1 MPDFDT
7 RRPQE
12 PDQPDR
18 LHMFVVASRLRTS
31 ARVQLRNKNIIGL
44 LGIGGGILLLAVVA
58 VVTIVWAVLPHP
70 QTPADQL
77 DQELQPT
84 STPAYE
90 LLGGGFQS
98 TTSYC
103 DSSECGVTRACPRGI
118 SFCGVVTTEANG
130 ARKLAS
136 ITENA
141 YSVDEAARILN
152 AVPNVEK
159 VDELSLE
166 FYDASLPDSAFG
178 LRLFQNATSYCFVEK
193 DRAVSTL
200 RGKLN
205 KAELLGKTDNCY
217 VAVYE
222 GSGPRLKTKP
232 S

>member
-31 ARVQLRNKNIIGL
+31 ARVQLRNKNIVRL

-58 VVTIVWAVLPHP
+58 VVTIVWAVLRLP

-84 STPAYE
+84 ATPAYE
-90 LLGGGFQS
+90 FAGYASG
-98 TTSYC
+98 TYTVYC
-103 DSSECGVTRACPRGI
+103 DSSECRVRKACPLGI
-118 SFCGVVTTEANG
+118 SKCGAVTTEALD

-136 ITENA
+136 ITEDA
-141 YSVDEAARILN
+141 
-152 AVPNVEK
+152 AVPNA
-159 VDELSLE
+159 DGLSLE
-166 FYDASLPDSAFG
+166 FYDAGLADGAFG
-178 LRLFQNATSYCFVEK
+178 IRLQNATSYCFVDK
-193 DRAVSTL
+193 DHAVSTL
-200 RGKLN
+200 GGELD

-232 S
+232 SWIEESP

>member
-31 ARVQLRNKNIIGL
+31 ARVQLRNKNIVRL

-58 VVTIVWAVLPHP
+58 VVTIVWAVLRLP

-84 STPAYE
+84 ATPAYE
-90 LLGGGFQS
+90 FAGYASG
-98 TTSYC
+98 TYTVYC
-103 DSSECGVTRACPRGI
+103 DSSECRVRKACPLGI
-118 SFCGVVTTEANG
+118 SKCGAVTTEAYG
-130 ARKLAS
+130 ARKVAS
-136 ITENA
+136 ITEDA
-141 YSVDEAARILN
+141 
-152 AVPNVEK
+152 AVPNA
-159 VDELSLE
+159 DGLSLS
-166 FYDASLPDSAFG
+166 FYNADLDDLG
-178 LRLFQNATSYCFVEK
+178 IRLQNATSYCFVDK
-193 DRAVSTL
+193 DHAVSTL
-200 RGKLN
+200 GGELD

-232 S
+232 SWIEESP

>member
-1 MPDFDT
+1 
-7 RRPQE
+7 
-12 PDQPDR
+12 
-18 LHMFVVASRLRTS
+18 MFVVASRLRTS

-84 STPAYE
+84 PTPAYE
-90 LLGGGFQS
+90 LLGGGLQS

-103 DSSECGVTRACPRGI
+103 DSSECGVTKPCPRGI

-136 ITENA
+136 ITEDA

-152 AVPNVEK
+152 AVPNA
-159 VDELSLE
+159 DELSLE

-193 DRAVSTL
+193 DHAVSTL
-200 RGKLN
+200 GGKLD

-222 GSGPRLKTKP
+222 GSGPRL
-232 S
+232 